1 MHMQITDMNIDEI
14 IRDLCR
20 SHTDLENHV
29 APNPQID
36 NQVLHIEANFW
47 QKIAATWGFCL
58 ATARFSPCYSNGQFN
73 RL

>member
-1 MHMQITDMNIDEI
+1 MGTIIRMQITDMNIDEI
-14 IRDLCR
+14 IGDLCR

-47 QKIAATWGFCL
+47 QKVAAT
-58 ATARFSPCYSNGQFN
+58 
-73 RL
+73 